1 DEMISLLETVKNA
14 FPFSKDLPVFYL
26 KVADFFSKGESHTKA
41 YDVLNQVLT
50 YFKGKENVI
59 STKIS
64 GIHSAMG
71 TFALRSGNNAVSSF
85 HYRESLRYFN
95 ATDKIELYILYN
107 SLGIVMWNASKID
120 SALFYMKKAVAVID
134 ELDTLPVNRYY
145 RKAVMQAKISNV
157 YWEQAKVEESLR
169 NAERSITNYKKYCI

>member
-1 DEMISLLETVKNA
+1 NGNPDTLSFYVDYLGSCTKELKGVKAAEDEMISLLETVKNA

-107 SLGIVMWNASKID
+107 SLG
-120 SALFYMKKAVAVID
+120 
-134 ELDTLPVNRYY
+134 
-145 RKAVMQAKISNV
+145 
-157 YWEQAKVEESLR
+157 
-169 NAERSITNYKKYCI
+169 